1 MKPLP
6 AVALFPIPNMV
17 SFPGTVV
24 PLHVFEPRYRKLVHD
39 CVAEGRMIGVCHTR
53 KVLSQPKR
61 QQPIEEALASNQT
74 SYEPESIFSAGHC
87 EILQTTPDGRIL
99 VNVHMRDRYTIVDE
113 VQAIPYRIVRC
124 EAIEDER
131 DDGDPES
138 MEALKNQ
145 VNGRLVELVRPQ
157 NDDLAAQL
165 ESEDWASIAAE
176 DYSFRLF
183 QFLKL
188 DADYMQQVLE
198 TRNARERLQLI
209 WDLIQPR

>member
-1 MKPLP
+1 MPS
-6 AVALFPIPNMV
+6 VALFPIPNMV
-17 SFPGTVV
+17 SFPGTIV

-53 KVLSQPKR
+53 KALSQPKR

-74 SYEPESIFSAGHC
+74 SYEPEPVFSAGHC

-99 VNVHMRDRYTIVDE
+99 VNVHMQNRYSIVGE
-113 VQAIPYRIVRC
+113 IQAIPYRIVEC
-124 EAIEDER
+124 EAIEDEQ
-131 DDGDPES
+131 DDGDP
-138 MEALKNQ
+138 ADLDTLKRQ
-145 VNGRLVELVRPQ
+145 VNERLIDLVRPQ
-157 NDDLAAQL
+157 SSELAEQL

-198 TRNARERLQLI
+198 TRNARDRLQLI

>member
-1 MKPLP
+1 
-6 AVALFPIPNMV
+6 MV

-53 KVLSQPKR
+53 KALSKPKR
-61 QQPIEEALASNQT
+61 QQPIEEALASNQV
-74 SYEPESIFSAGHC
+74 SYEPEAVFSAGHC
-87 EILQTTPDGRIL
+87 EVLQTTEDGRIL
-99 VNVHMRDRYTIVDE
+99 VNVHMQKRYSIVGE
-113 VQAIPYRIVRC
+113 VQSIPYRIVEC
-124 EAIEDER
+124 EVVEDEQ
-131 DDGDPES
+131 DDGNPEA
-138 MEALKNQ
+138 MEALKRQ
-145 VNGRLVELVRPQ
+145 VNERLVELVRPQ
-157 NDDLAAQL
+157 SAELAEQL
-165 ESEDWASIAAE
+165 EREDWTNIAAE

-198 TRNARERLQLI
+198 TRSPRDRLQLI